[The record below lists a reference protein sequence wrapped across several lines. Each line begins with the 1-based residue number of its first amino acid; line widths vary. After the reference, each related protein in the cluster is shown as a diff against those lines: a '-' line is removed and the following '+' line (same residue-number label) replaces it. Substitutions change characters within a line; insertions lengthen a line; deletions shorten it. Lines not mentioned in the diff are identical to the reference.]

1 MMKKT
6 VILTGLVLLFS
17 CSQRDEQFCEC
28 LEIGNQLN
36 EFSSTILTD
45 GASLESAEKLNEIK
59 AKKQKA
65 CEGFLTMDGP
75 EMIRKKAACL
85 TQ

>member
-1 MMKKT
+1 MKKT
-6 VILTGLVLLFS
+6 FVLAGLALLFS

-36 EFSSTILTD
+36 EFSSTILSD
-45 GASLESAEKLNEIK
+45 GPSVESAQKLNEIK
-59 AKKQKA
+59 SKKQKA
-65 CEGFLTMDGP
+65 CEGYLTMDGP

-85 TQ
+85 TP